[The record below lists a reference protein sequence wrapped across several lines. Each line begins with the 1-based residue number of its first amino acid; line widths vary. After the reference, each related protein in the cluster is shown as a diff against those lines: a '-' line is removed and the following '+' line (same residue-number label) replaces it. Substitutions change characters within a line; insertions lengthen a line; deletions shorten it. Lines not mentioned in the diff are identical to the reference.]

1 MTREKAQKD
10 IALETA
16 IRRVVTQHESTRGT
30 INDCTTLVMAL
41 TLEMRTVI
49 SDVEVGQGHDADQ
62 ITDQAPGQE
71 QPRNRLEQVIIEATQ
86 RFDEAMD
93 GNPDSWPLSD
103 EDRVILV
110 SFVIQA
116 VLKWMQTN
124 PLTAE
129 DLRDFYVQ
137 QDIRQAGTEALRS
150 ISRAIE
156 RARRLDPSSR

>member
-1 MTREKAQKD
+1 
-10 IALETA
+10 
-16 IRRVVTQHESTRGT
+16 
-30 INDCTTLVMAL
+30 
-41 TLEMRTVI
+41 
-49 SDVEVGQGHDADQ
+49 
-62 ITDQAPGQE
+62 
-71 QPRNRLEQVIIEATQ
+71 
-86 RFDEAMD
+86 MD